1 VLRFAARLAAAGA
14 CSLIM
19 ILSFYGYQNWRSR
32 RAWSAFQNE
41 LKQRGETFDVT
52 AFLPAL
58 VTDSQNTLTRLS
70 KLG

>member
-1 VLRFAARLAAAGA
+1 
-14 CSLIM
+14 M